1 MILSSGVLPYQQ
13 SYELGKELKWG
24 ATHRQIGCIYS
35 EQKQDT
41 QQSDA
46 LV

>member
-1 MILSSGVLPYQQ
+1 MIAFEWGLPHQQ
-13 SYELGKELKWG
+13 SCELGKELKWG

-46 LV
+46 PV